1 MAPHVSSRNFD
12 DVSSVTTLMS
22 EPMPQADARDGLTA
36 ADARAIDA
44 LLHGGMRMLRFPQP
58 LESRF
63 QTDTA
68 RERLQTL
75 LGAGALVSVLF
86 NWLLLSDWMM
96 IPDRFDDALRLR
108 LMWFTPCILL
118 GLLVL
123 TKLKSPAL
131 REGSLVLAGMASTI
145 INVHL
150 CVGSTDPM
158 AGPYL
163 ISVSVVLVYC
173 NTVAR
178 MRLRPAMCLDFFV
191 MAMFMYGWSRL
202 PQAPFA
208 IMAPAALTVLSL
220 AVFTLYG
227 AYMQERDVRQN
238 WLLLMR
244 ERLLQHELL
253 QANASLEEASRND
266 QLTELASRRHF
277 DAELEHRWRKASQ
290 AGQEV
295 SLILLAVDHFK
306 ACQASRGQG
315 AADECLRAI
324 AGVVRADFQRPDDLL
339 ARFAGE
345 EFAVLM
351 VGTTL
356 QTAVGAAERIR
367 KAVENLRQPH
377 GSDERDLITVS
388 LGVSC
393 MRPDSPHA
401 SPTQLIAV
409 ADEALHLA
417 RQRGRNRVIAFGTQD

>member
-1 MAPHVSSRNFD
+1 M
-12 DVSSVTTLMS
+12 SSVTSLMPES
-22 EPMPQADARDGLTA
+22 SPDADERPGLTV

-44 LLHGGMRMLRFPQP
+44 LLHGGMRMLRFPAP
-58 LESRF
+58 LEGRF

-75 LGAGALVSVLF
+75 LAAGALVSVLF

-96 IPDRFDDALRLR
+96 IPDRFSDALRLR
-108 LMWFTPCILL
+108 LMWFTPGILV
-118 GLLVL
+118 GLVVL
-123 TKLKSPAL
+123 TRLTSPTL
-131 REGSLVLAGMASTI
+131 REGSLVLAGVVASA

-150 CVGSTDPM
+150 CIHSTDPM

-178 MRLRPAMCLDFFV
+178 MRLRSALCLDFFV
-191 MAMFMYGWSRL
+191 MAMFLYGWSRL

-227 AYMQERDVRQN
+227 AYMLERDVRQN

-244 ERLLQHELL
+244 ERLLQHELV
-253 QANASLEEASRND
+253 QANASLEEASRSD
-266 QLTELASRRHF
+266 QLTGLASRRHF
-277 DAELEHRWRKASQ
+277 DAQLEHLWQQARSAS
-290 AGQEV
+290 QEV

-306 ACQASRGQG
+306 ACQATRGQG
-315 AADECLRAI
+315 AADDGLRAI
-324 AGVVRADFQRPDDLL
+324 ATVLRADFPRPDDLL

-351 VGTTL
+351 VGTPL
-356 QTAVGAAERIR
+356 QTAVGAAERLR
-367 KAVENLRQPH
+367 KTVENLRLPH
-377 GSDERDLITVS
+377 GPNERDLITVS